1 MGHSGGDG
9 SHAAARNDTFSGV
22 QAGGTQSAQ
31 GRIRC
36 AYDPAVAAG
45 LAPIGV
51 FAFKRPLH
59 LAKALESLAGNPEFL
74 QSPLHIFCDGAR
86 RDSERADVERVR
98 EVARQCPHPTKV
110 VVEQPQNLGLARSI
124 VSGVSDLCARH
135 GTAIVIEDDL
145 TLSPLFLRYTNE
157 ALDRYRDA
165 DRVMQ
170 VSGHIFPKRID
181 SQGDAVM
188 LPMTTTYGWATW
200 KRAWDHF
207 DLAMSGRAKLASDAA
222 LRRRFDLDGA
232 YPYWEML
239 ENQVKGQV
247 DSWGIKWYLSVFM
260 RDGLAVFPNQTLVA
274 HEFDGTGTH
283 LTVPQLRRQVFRTTP
298 VTRWPEVSVD
308 ERAFADMKR
317 FLRRDRSLL
326 VRLVRL
332 AAATLSRRGGAHSG
346 VSASA
351 LA

>member
-1 MGHSGGDG
+1 MAS
-9 SHAAARNDTFSGV
+9 
-22 QAGGTQSAQ
+22 
-31 GRIRC
+31 
-36 AYDPAVAAG
+36 G

-74 QSPLHIFCDGAR
+74 QSPLYIFCDGAR

-98 EVARQCPHPTKV
+98 EVARQCPHAAKV

-145 TLSPLFLRYTNE
+145 TLSPLFLRYTND

-170 VSGHIFPKRID
+170 VSGHIFPRRIT
-181 SQGDAVM
+181 SRNDAVM

-207 DLAMSGRAKLASDAA
+207 DISMSGRARLAANPA
-222 LRRRFDLDGA
+222 LRNQFDLDGA
-232 YPYWEML
+232 CPYWEML

-260 RDGLAVFPNQTLVA
+260 RQGLVVFPTETLVA

-283 LTVPQLRRQVFRTTP
+283 LTVPQLRRQVFRTAP
-298 VTRWPEVSVD
+298 VTRWPPASPD
-308 ERAFADMKR
+308 EQAYAEMKR
-317 FLRRDRSLL
+317 FMRRDRSLP
-326 VRLVRL
+326 VRFARFVAAKLARIGVRS
-332 AAATLSRRGGAHSG
+332 AAPS
-346 VSASA
+346 SAS
-351 LA
+351 

>member
-1 MGHSGGDG
+1 MSDW
-9 SHAAARNDTFSGV
+9 RRITIPGV
-22 QAGGTQSAQ
+22 T
-31 GRIRC
+31 
-36 AYDPAVAAG
+36 PG

-51 FAFKRPLH
+51 FAFKRPSH
-59 LAKALESLAGNPEFL
+59 LTKALESLASNPEF
-74 QSPLHIFCDGAR
+74 QESPLYIFCDGAR
-86 RDSERADVERVR
+86 RDAERAEVDLVR
-98 EVARQCPHPTKV
+98 QVARACPHPRKT

-124 VSGVSDLCARH
+124 ISGVSDLCARY
-135 GTAIVIEDDL
+135 GSAIVIEDDL

-157 ALDRYRDA
+157 ALERYRD
-165 DRVMQ
+165 DERVMQ
-170 VSGHIFPKRID
+170 VAGHIYPKRID

-222 LRRRFDLDGA
+222 MRRRFDLDGA

-298 VTRWPEVSVD
+298 VTRWPSATLD
-308 ERAFADMKR
+308 EQAYAEMKR
-317 FLRRDRSLL
+317 FMRRDRSLP
-326 VRLVRL
+326 VRL
-332 AAATLSRRGGAHSG
+332 ARFVAAKLSRLG
-346 VSASA
+346 VRAAVPSSAS
-351 LA
+351 

>member
-1 MGHSGGDG
+1 M
-9 SHAAARNDTFSGV
+9 
-22 QAGGTQSAQ
+22 
-31 GRIRC
+31 
-36 AYDPAVAAG
+36 
-45 LAPIGV
+45 
-51 FAFKRPLH
+51 FAFKRPAH
-59 LAKALESLAGNPEFL
+59 LTKALESLASNPEFRE
-74 QSPLHIFCDGAR
+74 SPLYLFCDGAR
-86 RDSERADVERVR
+86 RDSERAEVDAVR
-98 EVARQCPHPTKV
+98 QVARSLSHPRKT

-124 VSGVSDLCARH
+124 ISGVSDLCARY
-135 GTAIVIEDDL
+135 GAAIVIEDDL
-145 TLSPLFLRYTNE
+145 TLSPLFLRYTND
-157 ALDRYRDA
+157 ALARYRDA
-165 DRVMQ
+165 ANVMQ
-170 VSGHIFPKRID
+170 VSGHIFPRRIE
-181 SQGDAVM
+181 SPMDAVM

-207 DLAMSGRAKLASDAA
+207 DISMSGRTRLAADAA

-239 ENQVKGQV
+239 ENQVRGQV

-283 LTVPQLRRQVFRTTP
+283 LTVPQLRRQVFRTDP
-298 VTRWPEVSVD
+298 VTSWPEARVD
-308 ERAFADMKR
+308 EVAFADMKR
-317 FLRRDRSLL
+317 FLRRDRSLP

-332 AAATLSRRGGAHSG
+332 AAATLSRITARRPG